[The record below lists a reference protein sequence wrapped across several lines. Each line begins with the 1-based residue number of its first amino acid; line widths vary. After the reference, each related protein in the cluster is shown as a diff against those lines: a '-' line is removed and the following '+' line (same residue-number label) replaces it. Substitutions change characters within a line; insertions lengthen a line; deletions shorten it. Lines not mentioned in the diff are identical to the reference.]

1 MLAAIPCTTG
11 VCDVHLVAAFLVVAG
26 WFVIFVWGLVQYI
39 RKREPGRGFWRLIGV
54 MQGILLIQIVVGVI
68 VFATGERAGT
78 FLHYFYGGIF
88 PAIVLGI
95 THVLARDMNV
105 EADRWKVFAVASFF
119 IFGLT
124 LRAMMTGLG
133 LP

>member
-1 MLAAIPCTTG
+1 M
-11 VCDVHLVAAFLVVAG
+11 LVVAG
-26 WFVIFVWGLVQYI
+26 WFVLFVWGLAQYL

-54 MQGILLIQIVVGVI
+54 MQATLLVQIVVGAI
-68 VFATGERAGT
+68 VFATGERPDT
-78 FLHYFYGGIF
+78 FLHYFYGGVF
-88 PAIVLGI
+88 PVIVLGV
-95 THVLARDMNV
+95 THVFARDMNV

-124 LRAMMTGLG
+124 LRATMTGLG